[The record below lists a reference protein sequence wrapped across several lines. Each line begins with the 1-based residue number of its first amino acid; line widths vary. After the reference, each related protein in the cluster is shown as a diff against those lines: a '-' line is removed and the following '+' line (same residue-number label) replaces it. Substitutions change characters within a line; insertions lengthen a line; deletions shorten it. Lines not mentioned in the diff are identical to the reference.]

1 MFRFS
6 LETVPTVV
14 YPVVVVTD
22 DSKGFVVLTF
32 AAFVVDAVLVDE
44 AAVVVSHWELVAVLV
59 FDVVAG

>member
-1 MFRFS
+1 M
-6 LETVPTVV
+6 
-14 YPVVVVTD
+14 VVTD